1 MNKKEGSSMAF
12 VASLL
17 ATVGSFLATMG
28 SQACF
33 LVVLDEP
40 ECPKSLI
47 K

>member
-1 MNKKEGSSMAF
+1 MNFFANAIASLG
-12 VASLL
+12 SLL
-17 ATVGSFLATMG
+17 AGMG

-33 LVVLDEP
+33 VVVLDEP